1 MDWRN
6 AGYRTKIGSIDG
18 SVIFPLLL
26 SAIVFHYV
34 TIGCLVLY
42 AGMSLY
48 MSYRGRS
55 MQWLWHRA
63 RYWVR
68 GGVILARTPRYWRY
82 VRTGK
87 Y

>member
-6 AGYRTKIGSIDG
+6 AGYRTTAGKFDG
-18 SVIFPLLL
+18 SVIFPIIL
-26 SAIVFHYV
+26 SGIVFHWV
-34 TIGCLVLY
+34 TIGLLFCY
-42 AGMSLY
+42 AGASLY
-48 MSYRGRS
+48 MNIRGRS
-55 MQWLWHRA
+55 MQWLWRRF

-82 VRTGK
+82 VRTGN